1 MTGNIP
7 EEIIRKIMYSY
18 NSHPIVDLLKVD
30 ENLKNLEKGQIY
42 LIIKH
47 TV

>member
-1 MTGNIP
+1 MTSNLP

-30 ENLKNLEKGQIY
+30 EKI
-42 LIIKH
+42 
-47 TV
+47 